1 MRHALAVAGVLALV
15 ACTPEPEP
23 VDAATTGVV
32 DVPDVAAP
40 DVEAIEAVMA
50 DSAAGWN
57 EGDMD
62 RFLAIYSDAPE
73 TSFVGSGGLIRG
85 RSEMEQRYREAY
97 DWSGPDPSERGILS
111 FETEDLRALGDD
123 HALYIGRY
131 ILTYPGDRDPATGY
145 TSLVFA
151 RENGAWKI
159 VADHSS

>member
-1 MRHALAVAGVLALV
+1 MRAGLLMAGVLALS

-23 VDAATTGVV
+23 VEAATAE
-32 DVPDVAAP
+32 AALAVTAA
-40 DVEAIEAVMA
+40 DLEAVME

-62 RFLAIYSDAPE
+62 RFLAIYSDRPE
-73 TSFVGSGGLIRG
+73 TSFVGSGGLMRG
-85 RSEMEQRYREAY
+85 KAAMEERYRAAY
-97 DWSGPDPSERGILS
+97 DWSQPDPAERGELT
-111 FETEDLRALGDD
+111 FETEDVRPLGDT

-131 ILTYPGDRDPATGY
+131 ILHYPDGREPATGY

-151 RENGAWKI
+151 REPEGWKI

>member
-1 MRHALAVAGVLALV
+1 MRFAFLIAGAAALA

-23 VDAATTGVV
+23 VEAATA
-32 DVPDVAAP
+32 DSVAAP
-40 DVEAIEAVMA
+40 PVSEIEAVME

-73 TSFVGSGGLIRG
+73 TSFVGSGGLMRG
-85 RSEMEQRYREAY
+85 KAAMEERYREAY
-97 DWSGPDPSERGILS
+97 DWSQPDPAERGVLT
-111 FETEDLRALGDD
+111 FETEDFRPLGDG

-131 ILTYPGDRDPATGY
+131 ILTYPDGREPATGF

-151 RENGAWKI
+151 RESDGWRI